1 MAGVLPS
8 PLKLPPVRVTEAPLK
23 LAVGSDLTVTAP
35 IARPAVRISAP
46 ITAALMPNF
55 RAMGTNSFHRRKPAR
70 LRPREVLGP
79 VALGDRLDPG
89 SGSKFRPSP

>member
-1 MAGVLPS
+1 MARPVAVRLAMAGVLPS

-55 RAMGTNSFHRRKPAR
+55 RAMGTTPSTGESR
-70 LRPREVLGP
+70 L
-79 VALGDRLDPG
+79 A
-89 SGSKFRPSP
+89 